1 MLPKVIM
8 HNSVSLDGSFINF
21 EVDMGLHYQ
30 IAGKY
35 KPDIHLIG
43 SNTIKM
49 GFEIYGEKIPLEE
62 KSDFNKPNR
71 DKNLPYWVIIDTKSS
86 LQGLLHTLRRFE
98 FCKDV
103 IVLISEKTK
112 QDYIQYLQERNYHY
126 HLVGKDQVDLKKAFQ
141 LLFTYYKA
149 KTILTDAGRI
159 LNDLLL
165 NQGLINEISL
175 VVHPVVVGEKS
186 ENLFKNINKNIKLKK
201 VTCEVLKNNY
211 IWLVYKVKY

>member
-21 EVDMGLHYQ
+21 EVNMGLHYQ

-49 GFEIYGEKIPLEE
+49 GFEIYDEKIPLEE
-62 KSDFNKPNR
+62 KSDFSIPNR

-126 HLVGKDQVDLKKAFQ
+126 YLVGKDQVDFKKAFQ
-141 LLFTYYKA
+141 FLSTDYKA
-149 KTILTDAGRI
+149 KTIRCVEKRLFLEVVSQLMDE
-159 LNDLLL
+159 LLIYL
-165 NQGLINEISL
+165 
-175 VVHPVVVGEKS
+175 
-186 ENLFKNINKNIKLKK
+186 
-201 VTCEVLKNNY
+201 
-211 IWLVYKVKY
+211 